1 MPEENKEQSIREK
14 IYPIEKILA
23 PVDNLLRNKPV
34 SGVLLFLAVVIALIW
49 VNSPF
54 AESYHHLWETHFKI
68 GFGDHII
75 DKDLH
80 HWINDGLMAIF
91 FFVVG
96 LEIKREIMAGDL
108 SSWKKASLPIA
119 AAVGGMI
126 FPAIIFAIFNF
137 NTPTESG
144 WGVPMATDI
153 AFTLGVLSL
162 LGNKVPL
169 SLKIFLTALA
179 IVDDLGAVLVIAFFY
194 TDNLLLLYLE
204 YGLGFFLFLSLGNAL
219 GIRNTAFYAII
230 GICGL
235 WVAFLLSGVHATI
248 AGVLLAMT
256 IPSKAKINKFGFI
269 RRVDTLL
276 NKLQKTKALSGA
288 YISDEQQEII
298 EDIKEERSKVETP
311 LQKLEYALNPIVSF
325 LILPL
330 FALANSGVEIH
341 AEVWSELLQPVSIG
355 IILGLLLGKFLGI
368 VSFSALFVK
377 LGISE
382 LPKNVNWGTLAGAA
396 IMAGIGFT
404 MSIFI
409 SELAFQD
416 PMVKSQAKLA
426 ILLAST
432 LAGIVGMLII
442 KANVAKNKEA

>member
-34 SGVLLFLAVVIALIW
+34 SGVILFLAVVIALIW